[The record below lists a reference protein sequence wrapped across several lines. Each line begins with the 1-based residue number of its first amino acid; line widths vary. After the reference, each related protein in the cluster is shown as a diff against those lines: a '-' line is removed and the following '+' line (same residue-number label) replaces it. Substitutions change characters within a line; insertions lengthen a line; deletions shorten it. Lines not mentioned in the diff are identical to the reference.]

1 MTLDDEPLRS
11 EGVQY
16 ATGEKWRAITNSS
29 RKNEAVGPKQKLCS
43 DVDVSGG
50 ESQVW
55 CGKEHYFIRTWN
67 IKYMNQGTL
76 EMVKEEEMARL
87 NMDILGISE
96 LKWTGMGEFNSYDH
110 YIYYC
115 GQESLI
121 AEATEYTR
129 TQCSYMMI
137 VWTEIFLLPF
147 IITFMLFWIALSH
160 WSIFLDT
167 IKHYDNNL
175 KCQLYAKDVKI
186 L

>member
-1 MTLDDEPLRS
+1 MSPSGQKVSNMLLGKNGGQLLIAPEKMKQLGQSRNY
-11 EGVQY
+11 VQMWMCLVV
-16 ATGEKWRAITNSS
+16 KV
-29 RKNEAVGPKQKLCS
+29 KS
-43 DVDVSGG
+43 DVV
-50 ESQVW
+50 
-55 CGKEHYFIRTWN
+55 KNTIFIRTRN

-121 AEATEYTR
+121 AEATEYTH

-147 IITFMLFWIALSH
+147 VITFMLFWIALSH
-160 WSIFLDT
+160 WSIFVDT

-186 L
+186 P